1 MSGTLKQK
9 YCTMKKGNLKF
20 ESVDIDS
27 LNADLD
33 DLLNENL
40 TQVP

>member
-1 MSGTLKQK
+1 
-9 YCTMKKGNLKF
+9 MKRENLKF
-20 ESVDIDS
+20 EAVDIDS

-40 TQVP
+40 TQIP

>member
-9 YCTMKKGNLKF
+9 HYIMKKENLKF

-33 DLLNENL
+33 DLLNE

>member
-1 MSGTLKQK
+1 
-9 YCTMKKGNLKF
+9 MKKENLKF
-20 ESVDIDS
+20 EDVDIDS

-33 DLLNENL
+33 ALLSENL

>member
-1 MSGTLKQK
+1 
-9 YCTMKKGNLKF
+9 MKREYFKKF
-20 ESVDIDS
+20 EAVDIDS

-33 DLLNENL
+33 DLLNE

>member
-1 MSGTLKQK
+1 
-9 YCTMKKGNLKF
+9 MKKENLKF

-33 DLLNENL
+33 DLLNE